1 MDEWLKVHICAG
13 TAAAMIAVAALTGCS
28 ASKPPDVE
36 TVWLRADGS
45 PASEKEIA
53 DARRHCEREVESGVQ
68 VSSKRRDSMQWG
80 TRMVECME
88 AGGHYLVQR
97 KRGSD

>member
-1 MDEWLKVHICAG
+1 MITGMV
-13 TAAAMIAVAALTGCS
+13 AMTLLALLTGAAGCS
-28 ASKPPDVE
+28 SSKPPDVE

-45 PASEKEIA
+45 PASDKEIA
-53 DARRHCEREVESGVQ
+53 HARSICERQVESKVQ
-68 VSSKRRDSMQWG
+68 VQSKRRDSMQWG

-97 KRGSD
+97 KRESESDSD

>member
-1 MDEWLKVHICAG
+1 MNEWLKVHICTG
-13 TAAAMIAVAALTGCS
+13 TVAAMVAVAAMTGCS
-28 ASKPPDVE
+28 ASKAPDVE

-45 PASEKEIA
+45 PASDKEIA
-53 DARRHCEREVESGVQ
+53 EARGYCESQEESEVK
-68 VSSKRRDSMQWG
+68 VSSGRRDSMQWG
-80 TRMVECME
+80 TRMVQCME